1 VKPTPVKRTQLR
13 KLLGSAKGEPE
24 FIIAAVLDIRGFSSF
39 AMKVD
44 SLQAAAYLRRVY
56 TRIIDGYLQ
65 GSEFY
70 KLTGDGL
77 IVVFPCAENVE
88 YLASTV
94 LRSFIRLISDF
105 PKLCKG
111 DPLINFDVPKMLGVG
126 LSRGA
131 ATKLVSGGITLDY
144 SGRPLNAAA
153 KLMDLARPSGLVF
166 DDSYG
171 ADLIAKEMKPLFEST
186 KVYLRGISEESLTR
200 VHYTRGITKIPTSAT
215 RAPEARW
222 RHVEDVM
229 TISDWKD
236 HSKEAYY
243 IELPTAVR
251 SKDDVVVSA
260 EFTTPHDVT
269 RHEVTRITVDDIDYV
284 ASPKA
289 RVIFRPGSYVNKAIR
304 NGAKASSTM
313 KFSVDYLIA

>member
-1 VKPTPVKRTQLR
+1 
-13 KLLGSAKGEPE
+13 
-24 FIIAAVLDIRGFSSF
+24 
-39 AMKVD
+39 MKVD

-56 TRIIDGYLQ
+56 TRIIDEYLQ

-77 IVVFPCAENVE
+77 IVVFPCAEKVE
-88 YLASTV
+88 YLASTA
-94 LRSFIRLISDF
+94 LRSFIKLVSDF

-131 ATKLVSGGITLDY
+131 ATKLVAGGVTLDY

-153 KLMDLARPSGLVF
+153 KLMDLARPSGLVL
-166 DDSYG
+166 DDAYG
-171 ADLIAKEMKPLFEST
+171 ADLIPKRMKPLFEST
-186 KVYLRGISEESLTR
+186 KVYLRGISEEGLTR
-200 VHYTRGITKIPTSAT
+200 VYYTRGLTKIPASAM
-215 RAPEARW
+215 RAPEVRW

-243 IELPTAVR
+243 IGLPTAAR
-251 SKDDVVVSA
+251 SKDEVVVSA
-260 EFTTPHDVT
+260 EYTTPHDIA
-269 RHEVTRITVDDIDYV
+269 RHEVSRITVDDIDYV
-284 ASPKA
+284 ASP
-289 RVIFRPGSYVNKAIR
+289 RSCVVFRPGPYVNKAVR
-304 NGAKASSTM
+304 NGAKGSSTM
-313 KFSVDYLIA
+313 KFSVDYLVG